1 MTIDYEKKDHI
12 RIMTFNNPEK
22 RNALTTKD
30 FLKMEEIEEE
40 FKADLD
46 AWVLIMTGAGEKSF
60 SAGADLDEVIGK
72 ATSAEVK
79 LEPRAKRWFSHCYK
93 PIISAINGYAVAGGT
108 EFILLTDIRI
118 AAEHAML
125 GIQEVKWGLVP
136 LGGSCVNLPRQISW
150 CKAMEI
156 LLIGDRITAQQ
167 ALDIG
172 LINMVVPLEELMPT
186 AMRVAERI
194 CENGPLAVRL
204 VKEIATKA
212 ASQPRELGFITEM
225 ELGAA
230 AFKSE
235 DAKEGPIAFF
245 EKRKPKFKGI

>member
-204 VKEIATKA
+204 VKEIVTKA
-212 ASQPRELGFITEM
+212 ISQPRELGFVTEM

-235 DAKEGPIAFF
+235 DAKEGPLAFF
-245 EKRKPKFKGI
+245 EKRKPIFKGM

>member
-1 MTIDYEKKDHI
+1 MTIDYEKKDRV

-22 RNALTTKD
+22 RNALTIKD
-30 FLKMEEIEEE
+30 FLEMERIEEE
-40 FKADLD
+40 FKADPD
-46 AWVLIMTGAGEKSF
+46 AWVLIMTGAGDRSF
-60 SAGADLDEVIGK
+60 CAGADLDEAIG
-72 ATSAEVK
+72 AVTSAEVK

-93 PIISAINGYAVAGGT
+93 PVISAINGYAVAGGT

-125 GIQEVKWGLVP
+125 GIQEVRWGLVP
-136 LGGSCVNLPRQISW
+136 LGGSLVNLPRQIPW

-172 LINMVVPLEELMPT
+172 LINMVVPKEELMPT
-186 AMRVAERI
+186 AMKVAERI

-204 VKEIATKA
+204 VKEIVMKA
-212 ASQPRELGFITEM
+212 ISQPSELGFITEM
-225 ELGAA
+225 ELGAT

-235 DAKEGPIAFF
+235 DAKEGPMAFF
-245 EKRKPKFKGI
+245 EKRKPNFKGI

>member
-1 MTIDYEKKDHI
+1 MTIDYEKKGHI

-22 RNALTTKD
+22 RNALTIRD
-30 FLKMEEIEEE
+30 FLRMDEIDEE
-40 FKADLD
+40 FQADPD
-46 AWVLIMTGAGEKSF
+46 AWVLIMTGAGDRSF
-60 SAGADLDEVIGK
+60 SAGADLEEAIGK

-93 PIISAINGYAVAGGT
+93 PIISAINGYALAGGT

-125 GIQEVKWGLVP
+125 GIQEVRWGLVP

-156 LLIGDRITAQQ
+156 LLIGDRLTAQQ

-172 LINMVVPLEELMPT
+172 LINMVVPKEQLMPT
-186 AMRVAERI
+186 AMKVAERI
-194 CENGPLAVRL
+194 CENGPLAVRI
-204 VKEIATKA
+204 VKEIALKA
-212 ASQPRELGFITEM
+212 LSQPRELGFITEM
-225 ELGAA
+225 ELGAK

-235 DAKEGPIAFF
+235 DAKEGPLAFF
-245 EKRKPKFKGI
+245 GKRKPQFKGR

>member
-1 MTIDYEKKDHI
+1 MTIDYDKKDHI
-12 RIMTFNNPEK
+12 HIMTFNNPEK

-172 LINMVVPLEELMPT
+172 LINMVVPLDELMPT

-235 DAKEGPIAFF
+235 DAKEGPLAFF
-245 EKRKPKFKGI
+245 EKRKPIFKGM